1 MYAHLHF
8 ITRYSSRL
16 GITKEVTLP
25 DRKPLANGQIV
36 IIQGISFRRFFYRLR
51 QSFPNFRLRF
61 PVVIKDVKSCKNTM
75 IRENRNEITIR
86 L

>member
-1 MYAHLHF
+1 MYTHLYF
-8 ITRYSSRL
+8 ITRYSSGL

-61 PVVIKDVKSCKNTM
+61 PVVIKDVKSCKNT
-75 IRENRNEITIR
+75 IDFELRKQ
-86 L
+86 